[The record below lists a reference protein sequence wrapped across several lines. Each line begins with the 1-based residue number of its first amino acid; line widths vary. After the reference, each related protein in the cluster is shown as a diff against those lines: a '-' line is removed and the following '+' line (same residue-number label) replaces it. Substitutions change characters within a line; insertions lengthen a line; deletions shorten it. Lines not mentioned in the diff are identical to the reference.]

1 MIIKSGKL
9 VFWVFVFLYVPFF
22 YNFGLKYIN
31 VENVDFPSIYWGAR
45 VTFQERRSP
54 YAENAFPKIE
64 GNEAWGGRVFP
75 YLYPPPSLIAFYPLS
90 MLSYKA
96 AKVLM
101 LAVNHVCV
109 LLFLYLILTK
119 LLPENLGEPWRE
131 FAAAFYVL
139 YVLVYDAVE
148 VNLNHGQI
156 NLVVLMFL
164 TLTWFALRNKH
175 SHALSIA
182 LPLSVAILLKTYP
195 LLFVPMLFFRK
206 KYAALALTAT
216 LLATYAAI
224 AYLVLPEVLW
234 RDWVVNV
241 LPNGG
246 YGKIPVNLFSP
257 AAYTNQSINGFVA
270 RLFQPNQFVNVPF
283 PNNGLVPVVGYALA
297 VIVGGVTVAL
307 SFFRS
312 RKETARNE
320 TSNGIL
326 DFEFSMY
333 LLMMYLVAP
342 LSWDHH
348 LVYLLPA
355 TLVTFNFI
363 FTSDSTRLLRST
375 LLVPLFILAWKYPFD
390 HGLLRNGLPILAISV
405 KFYVILGIWS
415 FFAYSIW
422 KASMSKDKAHDYDL
436 VVNRKLSNKTA

>member
-1 MIIKSGKL
+1 MGIKPGKF

-31 VENVDFPSIYWGAR
+31 VENTDFPSIYWGAR

-64 GNEAWGGRVFP
+64 GNEDWGGRVFP

-90 MLSYKA
+90 MLSYKT

-101 LAVNHVCV
+101 LAVNHACV
-109 LLFLYLILTK
+109 LLFLYLVLTK
-119 LLPENLGEPWRE
+119 LLPENLAEPWRD
-131 FAAAFYVL
+131 FAAASYVL
-139 YVLVYDAVE
+139 YVLLYNAVE

-156 NLVVLMFL
+156 NLVVLIFL

-175 SHALSIA
+175 SHALRIA
-182 LPLSVAILLKTYP
+182 FPLSIAILLKTYP

-206 KYAALALTAT
+206 KYGALAATAM
-216 LLATYAAI
+216 LLAIYAAI

-241 LPNGG
+241 LPSGG

-257 AAYTNQSINGFVA
+257 AAYSNQSINGFVA

-283 PNNGLVPVVGYALA
+283 PNNGLVPVIGYTLAL
-297 VIVGGVTVAL
+297 IVGGITVAL
-307 SFFRS
+307 SYLRS
-312 RKETARNE
+312 RKELMEGNL
-320 TSNGIL
+320 L

-355 TLVTFNFI
+355 ALVALNFI
-363 FTSDSTRLLRST
+363 FTSDGTRLLRAT
-375 LLVPLFILAWKYPFD
+375 LLVLLFILGWKYPFE
-390 HGLLRNGLPILAISV
+390 HGLLRSGLPILVISV
-405 KFYVILGIWS
+405 KFYAITGIWL
-415 FFAYSIW
+415 FFAHEIW
-422 KASMSKDKAHDYDL
+422 KASLSKGKAPDYES
-436 VVNRKLSNKTA
+436 VGNRELENKAA